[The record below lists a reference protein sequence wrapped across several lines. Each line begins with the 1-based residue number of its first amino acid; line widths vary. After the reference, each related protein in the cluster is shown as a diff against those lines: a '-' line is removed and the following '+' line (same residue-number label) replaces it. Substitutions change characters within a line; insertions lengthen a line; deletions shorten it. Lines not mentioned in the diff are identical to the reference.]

1 MSDQTHLDWEMCTV
15 ATTVYANGF
24 IGVQPVPLGD
34 GGSMQPIEAHSLP
47 GFISRPRDPDA
58 VNGVP
63 TSAANVLV
71 GWEGSRGHAIMLG
84 DPRVMPKLPQ
94 VKKGGSIQYAERDD
108 GKVVFFALDGGD
120 GGNGVTLYVPCASK
134 AISLSINVENAGA
147 ESFQIVHAAG
157 MGFSMVA
164 GGNNAVTLNNKAGDA
179 YMQIGDDGVTIGGN
193 LNHVGSFNVG
203 IPSLLELATNPIAP
217 SPDGLVMGSAFQTWL
232 ALLTTACAAATPPIT
247 VPPFPPT
254 GITAKLKGA

>member
-1 MSDQTHLDWEMCTV
+1 MRAMICRQWGAPEDLRLEEVEPAPLKAGQVRIKIRAAGVSFATTLVIAGKYQRRLPLPFAPGTEASGVVTEVDPACKRLKVGDEVVAVLDWEMCTV

-94 VKKGGSIQYAERDD
+94 VKKGGL
-108 GKVVFFALDGGD
+108 F
-120 GGNGVTLYVPCASK
+120 
-134 AISLSINVENAGA
+134 
-147 ESFQIVHAAG
+147 
-157 MGFSMVA
+157 
-164 GGNNAVTLNNKAGDA
+164 
-179 YMQIGDDGVTIGGN
+179 
-193 LNHVGSFNVG
+193 
-203 IPSLLELATNPIAP
+203 
-217 SPDGLVMGSAFQTWL
+217 GLF
-232 ALLTTACAAATPPIT
+232 
-247 VPPFPPT
+247 
-254 GITAKLKGA
+254 KGR